1 MKKMALGLAFGVSLL
16 MTIPAHATNMTG
28 DGRYGEGRD
37 RQAFVQTGSQDP
49 TSVPEPGSLLML
61 ASGLMALGGAGFVS
75 RKKAN

>member
-1 MKKMALGLAFGVSLL
+1 VKKMALGLAFGVSLL

-37 RQAFVQTGSQDP
+37 RQAFVQTQDP
-49 TSVPEPGSLLML
+49 TPVPEPSSLLML

-75 RKKAN
+75 RKKEN